1 MANNKYT
8 GNSSAYGFGKVMDEM
23 DHRWD
28 LGSQGQIGNTA
39 PPPWMTM
46 KAGEGMPTNTAWQQ
60 ESEALK
66 KGSAQQNPNSSI
78 IGVNASEQANKALTG
93 DPTTLG
99 ATLGSPMQAPMD
111 QRRRPYEYNV
121 PNTAA
126 GSGGLYSLPDVS
138 VTPDEK
144 PWYGSLPSGEGSGY
158 DPSKP
163 KPMPYDPNSNQRMMN
178 TQYAQHKGRQLDQ
191 ARDAAGRNISGEGS
205 YYHAGSD
212 KLYDQE
218 KRDFE
223 ARQLDMMSSGT
234 NMQDATNIDAYGFP
248 DSPSNDPYQPKW
260 GKEKVDLDKF
270 ASYGSKKRY
279 SNEQVAENLAMDKM
293 ARRDEWKEVVESEY
307 GAPDPNFTPGMST
320 ERELHLQAL
329 KGPDTSKAV
338 YQDKRT
344 ADDWFKQSGID
355 MDIGDPLAGT
365 GASPGFSESGSM
377 VDYVPKSLADKTL
390 ASKVTEGIG
399 KAGDVFEKAAPTIT
413 ALATVG
419 GTISQMSARSDVI
432 GDLRDSVK
440 QTEGMIGSLA
450 NTEHAEES
458 AMLDEYTE
466 GNRRIG
472 EGRNLALGNRLD
484 AVKGSNI
491 TSGTVK
497 RIKKDLTQDFHR
509 STDLSLAA
517 AADTYEKKRDQYT
530 AESRETRAKANEELK
545 KLRDQLKEQERQQAM
560 APYSMV
566 ADLAIAA
573 VGVANPLV
581 GMGLSAMK
589 NKAMS

>member
-1 MANNKYT
+1 MADNKYT

-28 LGSQGQIGNTA
+28 LGPQGQVGNTA
-39 PPPWMTM
+39 PPHWMTM

-60 ESEALK
+60 ESEALR

-78 IGVNASEQANKALTG
+78 IGANAADQSRAALTG
-93 DPTTLG
+93 DPSTLG

-126 GSGGLYSLPDVS
+126 GSGGLYSLPEVS

-163 KPMPYDPNSNQRMMN
+163 KPMPYDPQHLTRLAN
-178 TQYAQHKGRQLDQ
+178 TQKAQHMGRKL
-191 ARDAAGRNISGEGS
+191 AKEKDAAGRNISGEGS

-223 ARQLDMMSSGT
+223 ARQQDMLSGGT
-234 NMQDATNIDAYGFP
+234 NMQDATNIDAYG
-248 DSPSNDPYQPKW
+248 DAYSDYSASATSDQTDYPSFDT
-260 GKEKVDLDKF
+260 GK
-270 ASYGSKKRY
+270 RW
-279 SNEQVAENLAMDKM
+279 SNEQVAENLAMDKR
-293 ARRDEWKEVVESEY
+293 ARMDEWKEVVESEY

-355 MDIGDPLAGT
+355 MDIGDPLEGT

-399 KAGDVFEKAAPTIT
+399 KAGAAFEKAAPTIA
-413 ALATVG
+413 ALSTIG
-419 GTISQMSARSDVI
+419 GTISQMNARGDVI
-432 GDLRDSVK
+432 GDLKDSVSK
-440 QTEGMIGSLA
+440 TEGMISSLA
-450 NTEHAEES
+450 NTEYAEEKL
-458 AMLDEYTE
+458 MLDEYTE

-509 STDLSLAA
+509 STDLSLAE

-530 AESRETRAKANEELK
+530 SDSRDTRAKANEELK
-545 KLRDQLKEQERQQAM
+545 QLRDQLKEQERQQAM